1 MARGKAKPIGA
12 QISELEEKKAGY
24 QTRIESYK
32 SKINALD
39 KDIQNLLNMQ
49 KQKELENLM
58 DMIKA
63 SGKTPEEVIA
73 SLSE

>member
-1 MARGKAKPIGA
+1 MARGKAKPIST

-24 QTRIESYK
+24 QARIENYK
-32 SKINALD
+32 SKINNLD
-39 KDIQNLLNMQ
+39 KDIKNLIEKQ
-49 KQKELENLM
+49 KQKELEHLM

-63 SGKTPEEVIA
+63 SGKTPEEVLA